1 MSTDTTTDC
10 GCCAGI
16 EIDTP
21 AAKFNRSGLPAIAYR
36 VGTHTDFKQTL
47 LARLS
52 STDYPALEQLTT
64 RASDDYT
71 IALCDSF
78 AVLADVLTFYQ
89 ERIANES
96 WLGTASE
103 RRSVLMLARLLGY
116 QLSPG
121 VAAGTALAFMLES
134 APGMPSL
141 AAQPV
146 TIPVGTR
153 AQSIPDPNQD
163 PQTFETIAPAAARV
177 EWNAIPAQKSE
188 RVVIQKGL
196 SELYIAGTATQ
207 LAPGDAI
214 VVVGSDREKNSGS
227 TLWDLCWIE
236 DVEVDSAHDL
246 THIVLSEALGAAW
259 DAKDPGAQG
268 IKVYVFRQRAA
279 LFGHNAPDAN
289 LIRTWN
295 NAQLFD
301 PAASGATNYEW
312 KRFALYTTDNEFD
325 LDSSY
330 PKAVPGSWFALVGAK
345 LAGGGS
351 FTPFTQLFRV
361 TTAKQTPRA
370 AFGISAKIT
379 RLSARE
385 VEDKDFPH
393 LITVGLRQTQ
403 VLAQSDELKLVER
416 PLAYPFY
423 GDKLALG
430 ELQPHLVP
438 DQLVAVSGKRQRI
451 AFGADTTGIS
461 FVGLATRKPLPGESF
476 LMKSPPQ
483 AQLKTGLIPAPP
495 ELLDPAEKSQRVL
508 LWHLQDHDGTAIDVT
523 APVDVIRLQPALK
536 DDATVSE
543 VCAIA
548 HGALGVTSDPD
559 RTTIVLNAPL
569 GCCYDRSTVTI
580 NANVAPATHGETVG
594 EIAGSGNAAAVNQ
607 SFQLKH
613 APLTYVSAADPDGR
627 AATLQVRVNDLLWH
641 EVPSLYGRGR
651 LDRVYTIRQD
661 DDSRSTIQFGD
672 GRQGARLPSGLNNV
686 RLAYRKG
693 IGAGGNLRA
702 GQISMLLT
710 RPLGVKAVVNPS
722 APTGGQDP
730 EALADARK
738 NAPLHVLTL
747 ERAVSIQDY
756 VDFARTFA
764 GIAKA
769 YGVWI
774 EDARARGIY
783 LTVAG
788 PGGAAIPQG
797 SDTMKNLIGA
807 LRRYGDSLLPL
818 SVQGYG
824 VTTFKLK
831 AKLKVEDDADPE
843 KVTMAVA
850 GALRNAYSFDARAF
864 GQSVTIDEIY
874 ATIQNVPGVAAAD
887 IDQLYRTDTGPAPSE
902 PQPRLLA
909 ALPDIKGASV
919 TAAELLTLSDAPLDF
934 GVMK

>member
-1 MSTDTTTDC
+1 MSTDNLTDC
-10 GCCAGI
+10 GCCSGI

-21 AAKFNRSGLPAIAYR
+21 AAKFNRAGLPAVAYR
-36 VGTHTDFKQTL
+36 VGTHADFKQTL

-52 STDYPALEQLTT
+52 STDYPALAPLTT
-64 RASDDYT
+64 RAPDDYT

-89 ERIANES
+89 ERIANEA
-96 WLGTASE
+96 WLGTATE
-103 RRSVLMLARLLGY
+103 RRSVLMLARLIGY

-121 VAAGTALAFMLES
+121 VAAGTALAFTLES
-134 APGMPSL
+134 APGLPSL

-177 EWNAIPAQKSE
+177 EWNAIPAQRWE
-188 RVVIQKGL
+188 RVVIDTGL

-214 VVVGSDREKNSGS
+214 VVVGSDREKNPGS
-227 TLWDLCWIE
+227 TLWDVCWIK
-236 DVEVDSAHDL
+236 DVDVDLAHEL
-246 THIVLSEALGAAW
+246 THITLSNALAAAW
-259 DAKDPGAQG
+259 NPSDPGPQG
-268 IKVYVFRQRAA
+268 IKVYVFRQRTA

-289 LIRTWN
+289 LIRT
-295 NAQLFD
+295 
-301 PAASGATNYEW
+301 AANGQMFIPTGDGATNYEW
-312 KRFALYTTDNEFD
+312 NNFALDTSSNQID

-330 PKAVPGSWFALVGAK
+330 PKIVAGSWAA
-345 LAGGGS
+345 LAGGK
-351 FTPFTQLFRV
+351 FAANKAFIPFVQLYRV
-361 TTAKQTPRA
+361 TAAMQTSRA
-370 AFGISAKIT
+370 GFGISAKIT
-379 RLSARE
+379 RFTSDGTGNL
-385 VEDKDFPH
+385 DKF
-393 LITVGLRQTQ
+393 GLRETP
-403 VLAQSDELKLVER
+403 VLAQSEELQMVER
-416 PLAYPFY
+416 PLTYPLY
-423 GDKLALG
+423 GDTLVLG

-438 DQLVAVSGKRQRI
+438 DQLIAVSGKRQRI
-451 AFGADTTGIS
+451 AFGVETTDIS
-461 FVGLATRKPLPGESF
+461 FINLAPRKPLPGESF

-483 AQLKTGLIPAPP
+483 LKVGLVAALP
-495 ELLDPAEKSQRVL
+495 ELLDPAAKSQRVL
-508 LWHLQDHDGTAIDVT
+508 LWHLEDHDGTAIDVT
-523 APVDVIRLQPALK
+523 APVDAIRLLPALK

-548 HGALGVTSDPD
+548 HGALAVQSNSDHT
-559 RTTIVLNAPL
+559 RTTIVLKAPL
-569 GCCYDRSTVTI
+569 GYCYDRSTVAI
-580 NANVAPATHGETVG
+580 NANVAPATHGEAVG

-607 SFQLKH
+607 SFRLKH
-613 APLTYVSAADPDGR
+613 APLTYVSAADPAGR

-651 LDRVYTIRQD
+651 LERVYTIRQD
-661 DDSRSTIQFGD
+661 DDGKSTVQFGD

-686 RLAYRKG
+686 RAAYRKG
-693 IGAGGNLRA
+693 IGTAGNLRA

-730 EALADARK
+730 EALVDARK

-747 ERAVSIQDY
+747 GRAVSIQDY

-774 EDARARGIY
+774 EDIRARGIY

-831 AKLKVEDDADPE
+831 AKLKVDDDADPD
-843 KVTMAVA
+843 KVTIAVA
-850 GALRNAYSFDARAF
+850 DALRKAYSFDARAF
-864 GQSVTIDEIY
+864 GQSVTIDEVY

-887 IDQLYRTDTGPAPSE
+887 IDQLYRTDEPAPSE

-909 ALPDIKGASV
+909 ALPDLENGSV
-919 TAAELLTLSDAPLDF
+919 NAAELLTLSDAPLDF
-934 GVMK
+934 GVMS

>member
-1 MSTDTTTDC
+1 MSTDNLTDC

-21 AAKFNRSGLPAIAYR
+21 AAKFNRAGLPAIAYR
-36 VGTHTDFKQTL
+36 VGTYADFRQTL

-52 STDYPALEQLTT
+52 STDYPALAPLTT
-64 RASDDYT
+64 RAPDDYS

-89 ERIANES
+89 ERIANEA
-96 WLGTASE
+96 WLGTATE
-103 RRSVLMLARLLGY
+103 RRSVLMLARLIGY
-116 QLSPG
+116 QLSTG
-121 VAAGTALAFMLES
+121 VAAGTALAFTLES
-134 APGMPSL
+134 APGLPSL

-153 AQSIPDPNQD
+153 AQSIPDPNQA
-163 PQTFETIAPAAARV
+163 PQTFETIAPVPARV
-177 EWNAIPAQKSE
+177 EWNAIPVQRSK
-188 RVVIQKGL
+188 RVVIQKDL
-196 SELYIAGTATQ
+196 SEFYIAGTATQ

-214 VVVGSDREKNSGS
+214 AVVGSEREMKPGS
-227 TLWDLCWIE
+227 KLWDVCWIE
-236 DVEVDSAHDL
+236 EVEVDLAHDL
-246 THIVLSEALGAAW
+246 THITLSNALAAAW
-259 DAKDPGAQG
+259 DANDPGSQG
-268 IKVYVFRQRAA
+268 IKVHVFRQRAA

-289 LIRTWN
+289 LIRTWS

-301 PAASGATNYEW
+301 PATSGASNYEW
-312 KRFALYTTDNEFD
+312 KGFALDPKSNQID

-330 PKAVPGSWFALVGAK
+330 PKIVAGGWFALTGEKFA
-345 LAGGGS
+345 AGKS
-351 FTPFTQLFRV
+351 APSIQLYRV
-361 TTAKQTPRA
+361 AAAKQTSRA
-370 AFGISAKIT
+370 AFGISAKIS
-379 RLSARE
+379 RLTSDGLDNL
-385 VEDKDFPH
+385 DKF
-393 LITVGLRQTQ
+393 GLRETP
-403 VLAQSDELKLVER
+403 VLAQSEELKLVER
-416 PLAYPFY
+416 PLVYPLY

-430 ELQPHLVP
+430 ELQPRLVP
-438 DQLVAVSGKRQRI
+438 DQLIAVSGKRQRI
-451 AFGADTTGIS
+451 AFGADTTAIS
-461 FVGLATRKPLPGESF
+461 FPDSPARKPQARESF
-476 LMKSPPQ
+476 VMKAPPQ
-483 AQLKTGLIPAPP
+483 LPSNGGFEPVAGPK
-495 ELLDPAEKSQRVL
+495 LDPALKSADVL
-508 LWHLQDHDGTAIDVT
+508 LWHLEDHDGTAVDVN
-523 APVDVIRLQPALK
+523 APVNAVRLQPALK
-536 DDATVSE
+536 DDALVSE

-548 HGALGVTSDPD
+548 HGAIAVQSDRE
-559 RTTIVLNAPL
+559 RTTIVLKAPL
-569 GCCYDRSTVTI
+569 TFCYDRASVTI
-580 NANVAPATHGETVG
+580 NANVAPATHGEAVG

-607 SFQLKH
+607 SFPLKQ

-651 LDRVYTIRQD
+651 LERVYTIRQD
-661 DDSRSTIQFGD
+661 DDGKSTIQFGD
-672 GRQGARLPSGLNNV
+672 GGQGARLPTGLNNV
-686 RLAYRKG
+686 RAAYRKG
-693 IGAGGNLRA
+693 IGTAGNLRA

-722 APTGGQDP
+722 APSGGQDP
-730 EALADARK
+730 EALVDARN

-747 ERAVSIQDY
+747 ERAVSIPDY

-788 PGGAAIPQG
+788 PGGAAVPQG

-807 LRRYGDSLLPL
+807 LRRYGDRLLPL

-824 VTTFKLK
+824 VTTFRLK
-831 AKLKVEDDADPE
+831 AKLKVEEDADPD
-843 KVTMAVA
+843 KVTLAVA
-850 GALRNAYSFDARAF
+850 EALRSAYSFDARAF
-864 GQSVTIDEIY
+864 GQSVTIDGVY

-909 ALPDIKGASV
+909 ALPDIKNGSV

-934 GVMK
+934 GVMP

>member
-1 MSTDTTTDC
+1 MSTDNLTDC
-10 GCCAGI
+10 GCCSGI

-21 AAKFNRSGLPAIAYR
+21 AAKFNRAGLPAIAYR
-36 VGTHTDFKQTL
+36 VGTHADFKQTL

-52 STDYPALEQLTT
+52 STDYPALRPLTT
-64 RASDDYT
+64 RAPDDYT

-89 ERIANES
+89 ERIASES
-96 WLGTASE
+96 WLGTATE
-103 RRSVLMLARLLGY
+103 RRSVLMLARLIGY

-121 VAAGTALAFMLES
+121 VAAGTALAFTLES

-163 PQTFETIAPAAARV
+163 PQTFETIAAVPARV
-177 EWNAIPAQKSE
+177 EWNAIPAQRSE
-188 RVVIQKGL
+188 RVVIKKDL
-196 SELYIAGTATQ
+196 TELYVAGTATQ
-207 LAPGDAI
+207 LAAGDAI
-214 VVVGSDREKNSGS
+214 AVVGSDRERNSS
-227 TLWDLCWIE
+227 SALWDVCWIE
-236 DVEVDSAHDL
+236 GVEVDLAHDL
-246 THIVLSEALGAAW
+246 TRITLSNALKAAW
-259 DAKDPGAQG
+259 NPNGPGPQG

-289 LIRTWN
+289 LIRNIN
-295 NAQLFD
+295 NKQLFD
-301 PAASGATNYEW
+301 PSGDDEANYEW
-312 KRFALYTTDNEFD
+312 KSFTIDSSGTMTD
-325 LDSSY
+325 LDAAY
-330 PKAVPGSWFALVGAK
+330 PKITAGSWLA
-345 LAGGGS
+345 LAGDS
-351 FTPFTQLFRV
+351 AVNPRPIQLYRV
-361 TTAKQTPRA
+361 VA
-370 AFGISAKIT
+370 ASERSRSGFGLSGKIA
-379 RLSARE
+379 RLSIRE
-385 VEDKDFPH
+385 QQANAPAHLGDF
-393 LITVGLRQTQ
+393 GLRDTQ
-403 VLAQSDELKLVER
+403 VLAQSEELTPVER
-416 PLAYPFY
+416 PLVHPFY
-423 GDKLALG
+423 GDTLVLG

-461 FVGLATRKPLPGESF
+461 FVGFATRKPLPGESF
-476 LMKSPPQ
+476 LIKSPPQ
-483 AQLKTGLIPAPP
+483 LQLQSGLVPALPQ
-495 ELLDPAEKSQRVL
+495 LLDPAAKSQRVL
-508 LWHLQDHDGTAIDVT
+508 LWHLEDHDGTAIDVI
-523 APVDVIRLQPALK
+523 APVNAIRLQPALK
-536 DDATVSE
+536 DDAGVSE

-548 HGALGVTSDPD
+548 HGAFAVQSDRS
-559 RTTIVLNAPL
+559 RTTIVLKAPL
-569 GCCYDRSTVTI
+569 GYCYDRSTVAI
-580 NANVAPATHGETVG
+580 NANVAPATHGEAVG
-594 EIAGSGNAAAVNQ
+594 EIVGSGNAAAVNQ
-607 SFQLKH
+607 SFLLKQ
-613 APLTYVSAADPDGR
+613 APLTYVSASDPDGR
-627 AATLQVRVNDLLWH
+627 ASTLQVRVNDLLWQ

-651 LDRVYTIRQD
+651 LERVYTIRQD
-661 DDSRSTIQFGD
+661 DDGKSTIQFGD
-672 GRQGARLPSGLNNV
+672 GRQGARLPSGQNNL
-686 RLAYRKG
+686 RAAYRKG
-693 IGAGGNLRA
+693 IGTAGNLRA

-710 RPLGVKAVVNPS
+710 RPLGVKAAVNPS

-730 EALADARK
+730 EALADARR

-774 EDARARGIY
+774 EDTRARGIY

-824 VTTFKLK
+824 VTTFRLK
-831 AKLKVEDDADPE
+831 AKLKVDADADPD
-843 KVTMAVA
+843 KVYIAVA
-850 GALRNAYSFDARAF
+850 DALRNAYSFDARGF
-864 GQSVTIDEIY
+864 GQSVTIDEVY
-874 ATIQNVPGVAAAD
+874 ATIQNVPGVTAAD
-887 IDQLYRTDTGPAPSE
+887 IDQLYRSDEPVPAE

-909 ALPDIKGASV
+909 ALPGITNGSV

-934 GVMK
+934 GVMP